1 MTETETA
8 QPGNSQLENLNPENT
23 RLKTAES
30 EYPEPASRARQ
41 LALLGI
47 LLQALHILFGITAVI
62 GVLIAHVQL
71 ERASGSV
78 YHSQIRWQ
86 IITFWTGLFAYALAA
101 ILWLRLGITWPVW
114 LAFIYTVYRI
124 GSSIWFWSARQSVNR
139 II

>member
-1 MTETETA
+1 MI
-8 QPGNSQLENLNPENT
+8 QLENPHLENSNPEDSQA
-23 RLKTAES
+23 KAAES
-30 EYPEPASRARQ
+30 GYTESANRARQ

-47 LLQALHILFGITAVI
+47 LLQALYVLFGITAII

-71 ERASGSV
+71 ERASGSI

-86 IITFWTGLFAYALAA
+86 IITFWTGLFAYFLAA
-101 ILWLRLGITWPVW
+101 ILWLRLGIAWPAW

-124 GSSIWFWSARQSVNR
+124 GSSIWFWSARQPANR

>member
-1 MTETETA
+1 M
-8 QPGNSQLENLNPENT
+8 N
-23 RLKTAES
+23 TAES
-30 EYPEPASRARQ
+30 EYTESASRARQ

-86 IITFWTGLFAYALAA
+86 IITFWTGLFAYVLAA
-101 ILWLRLGITWPVW
+101 ILWLRLGIAWPAW
-114 LAFIYTVYRI
+114 LAFFYTVYRI

-139 II
+139 IF